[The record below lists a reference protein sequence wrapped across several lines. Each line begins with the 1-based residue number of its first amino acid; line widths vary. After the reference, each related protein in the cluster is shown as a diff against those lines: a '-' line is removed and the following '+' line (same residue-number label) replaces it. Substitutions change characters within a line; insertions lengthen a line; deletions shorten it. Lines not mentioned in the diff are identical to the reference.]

1 MFIGAVKAL
10 KQIPPRLIYRFSSM
24 DKFNMFSTKTGE
36 LLGHMQANVVPLTKD
51 FYPITKPTKSL
62 YLNKLE
68 AYKKGQKIGTDF
80 IKFGKYLSK
89 TEGGEG
95 RIHLIAYNAEKI
107 SEPPHKF
114 YRKLGFACHKP
125 EDTKIIDEAIKN
137 NQPLPIKM
145 FYGTCMFLE
154 KF

>member
-10 KQIPPRLIYRFSSM
+10 KQIPSRLIYRFSSM

-36 LLGHMQANVVPLTKD
+36 LLGHMQANILP
-51 FYPITKPTKSL
+51 YPYEKGVKSL

-68 AYKKGQKIGTDF
+68 AYKKREKVGTDF
-80 IKFGKYLSK
+80 INFAKILSK
-89 TEGGEG
+89 KEGGEG

-114 YRKLGFACHKP
+114 YRKLGFVCPDA
-125 EDTKIIDEAIKN
+125 EETKLIDEAIKN
-137 NQPLPIKM
+137 DEEIPIRM
-145 FYGTCMFLE
+145 LYGSFMYLE
-154 KF
+154 KY